1 MDAKKSLAIDSA
13 ALAAYLVAANP
24 SLTGIGA
31 HEWLGLGVSLVF
43 LVHAAIS
50 GGRAQDR
57 RRARSENAGRGGRC
71 RSEGAAC
78 ETPAAGTLP
87 RSSKAVSQEG
97 KSGAS
102 VARVARWVLDALIAA
117 ALAVCAVSGVMVSGA
132 VLPAFGLYAEGYFFW
147 DPLHAAS
154 AKVLLAL
161 LLVHVAVHWRWLA
174 GLFGKGKKRK
184 AADLCRR

>member
-1 MDAKKSLAIDSA
+1 MLRKFLITLAAFALLGACVLGAGSLAEPA
-13 ALAAYLVAANP
+13 
-24 SLTGIGA
+24 T
-31 HEWLGLGVSLVF
+31 GVSPIT
-43 LVHAAIS
+43 ADS
-50 GGRAQDR
+50 P
-57 RRARSENAGRGGRC
+57 C
-71 RSEGAAC
+71 
-78 ETPAAGTLP
+78 P
-87 RSSKAVSQEG
+87 
-97 KSGAS
+97 
-102 VARVARWVLDALIAA
+102 AA

-184 AADLCRR
+184 AADLYRR

>member
-43 LVHAAIS
+43 LVHAAV
-50 GGRAQDR
+50 
-57 RRARSENAGRGGRC
+57 NAGWV
-71 RSEGAAC
+71 AAALRASFKS
-78 ETPAAGTLP
+78 PNAARTGNL
-87 RSSKAVSQEG
+87 
-97 KSGAS
+97 
-102 VARVARWVLDALIAA
+102 VLDALIAA

-154 AKVLLAL
+154 AKALLAL

-174 GLFGKGKKRK
+174 GFFGKGKKRK